1 MEVQFESTRN
11 KGLVWGILMD
21 NEFFK
26 KSVADKFE
34 NTRELFEDCI
44 KIIENENKNSS
55 VISKNKSLIKLV
67 NNKLMKKEPVLIK
80 DIKKEKQELFN
91 NELKKKEIDFQNSM
105 KVFTP
110 ETIDFSDKIDEPIS
124 NLDEIMEQKLK
135 ERKYESL
142 NDENIIISEDDTINK
157 NEEIKVEDI
166 KEDIKEDTKEDTKEH
181 VNIDNNS
188 KTIVWEESVL
198 DSLDEENLDIFSK
211 LKQTNNI
218 DEITLKDLSKQITS
232 LEKKVKSWFLLL
244 SKKIEDL
251 QNN

>member
-181 VNIDNNS
+181 INNNNS

-198 DSLDEENLDIFSK
+198 DGLDEDNLDIFSK

>member
-11 KGLVWGILMD
+11 KGLVWGILME
-21 NEFFK
+21 NEDFK
-26 KSVADKFE
+26 KSVSDKFE
-34 NTRELFEDCI
+34 NTKELFENCI

-80 DIKKEKQELFN
+80 DIQKEKQELFN

-135 ERKYESL
+135 ERKYESV
-142 NDENIIISEDDTINK
+142 NDENIIITENNATNNATNK
-157 NEEIKVEDI
+157 NEEDKME
-166 KEDIKEDTKEDTKEH
+166 
-181 VNIDNNS
+181 NILETGNVS
-188 KTIVWEESVL
+188 KTIVWEEPIL
-198 DSLDEENLDIFSK
+198 HGLDEDNLDIFSK
-211 LKQTNNI
+211 LKQTDNE
-218 DEITLKDLSKQITS
+218 DGITLKDLSKQIAL
-232 LEKKVKSWFLLL
+232 LEKKIKSSFLLL
-244 SKKIEDL
+244 NKKIEDL
-251 QNN
+251 RNN

>member
-166 KEDIKEDTKEDTKEH
+166 KEDTKEDTKEH
-181 VNIDNNS
+181 INDNNS

-198 DSLDEENLDIFSK
+198 DGLDEDNLDIFSK

>member
-166 KEDIKEDTKEDTKEH
+166 KEDIKEDTKEDTKEDI
-181 VNIDNNS
+181 NDNNS

-198 DSLDEENLDIFSK
+198 DGLDEDNLDIFSK
-211 LKQTNNI
+211 LKQTNSI